1 VRGGSVIALNVDG
14 GLPLGIFPNQ
24 AYEQTTVTLEPGDLL
39 LLYTDGITEAMA
51 PLDGAKS
58 RELFGSDRLDELLVD
73 CVDCDVQECINR
85 IRAALAAFSQNAPPA
100 DDQTLIAIR
109 CL

>member
-1 VRGGSVIALNVDG
+1 VISIDGEG
-14 GLPLGIFPNQ
+14 GLPLGILG
-24 AYEQTTVTLEPGDLL
+24 EQEYRQQTVQLEPGDLL

-51 PLDGAKS
+51 PLKGAT
-58 RELFGSDRLDELLVD
+58 RRDLFGLERLDALLL
-73 CVDCDVQECINR
+73 ECKSGSTQQCLDR
-85 IRAALAAFSQNAPPA
+85 IRASVNCFADNALPT